1 VRALKRCCPCRKV
14 TGSWATRTDGVDERR
29 SSPNN
34 DGLLDTDFPEHPH
47 FVGVVRM
54 TKLNR
59 EVSDAPVKTP
69 GDLEI
74 KDAQLIFSA
83 VWDALVEKH
92 GRENLRF
99 PREFIW
105 LGGAPGSGKGT
116 NTPFIAATR
125 DITEP
130 PVVVSDLLTTPQA
143 VALKNAGKMAGDR
156 EVIGLLLEQLLQP
169 VYHDGVI
176 VDGFPR
182 TIVQAETL
190 KLFFNALLTLREDFR
205 NTPLSHFFRKPMFR
219 IALLFVSEE
228 ISVERQ
234 LKRGR
239 EIQQHNIQVGEAGV
253 GQLKEVRATDV
264 DPDLCR
270 NRYQTFKDTTF
281 DALQSLRKFF
291 HFHFIDAEGNLDDVQ
306 QNIARE
312 FTYQSSLDLSHELF
326 DLIREIPEAAQLALH
341 ARQELVERLEQYEQ
355 SHKPLFQRVLRF
367 IEDKMIPIIRAHAI
381 SGHTQINTEDELFD
395 DPLTLRMMIDVF
407 SERGFH
413 ATVDIHRMDIPERI
427 NPDTWEIVCRVKRVY
442 RFEIRYQA
450 SEIRRG

>member
-1 VRALKRCCPCRKV
+1 MTNFSRA
-14 TGSWATRTDGVDERR
+14 
-29 SSPNN
+29 
-34 DGLLDTDFPEHPH
+34 
-47 FVGVVRM
+47 
-54 TKLNR
+54 
-59 EVSDAPVKTP
+59 VSDAPTRTP

-99 PREFIW
+99 PRDFIW

-125 DITEP
+125 DISEP
-130 PVVVSDLLTTPQA
+130 PIVVSDLLTTPQA
-143 VALKNAGKMAGDR
+143 VAIKNAGKMVGDR

-169 VYHDGVI
+169 VYQDGVI

-190 KLFFNALLTLREDFR
+190 KLFFNALLKLHDDFR
-205 NTPLSHFFRKPMFR
+205 NSPLSRYFRKPMFR

-234 LKRGR
+234 LRRGH
-239 EIQQHNIQVGEAGV
+239 EIQQHNRLVRESGVGE
-253 GQLKEVRATDV
+253 LKEERVTDV
-264 DPDLCR
+264 DPELCR

-326 DLIREIPEAAQLALH
+326 DLIRGIPEAAQLALH

-355 SHKPLFQRVLRF
+355 NQRPLFQNVLRF
-367 IEDKMIPIIRAHAI
+367 IEDKMIPIIRTHAI
-381 SGHTQINTEDELFD
+381 SGHTQINSEDELFD
-395 DPLTLRMMIDVF
+395 DPLALRMMIDVF

-413 ATVDIHRMDIPERI
+413 AMVDIHRVDVPERI
-427 NPDTWEIVCRVKRVY
+427 NPETWEITCRVKRVY

-450 SEIRRG
+450 SEIRRGQ